1 MASAPA
7 LRGRDIC
14 SKRTTAHRCDGFV
27 ECRENPHLA
36 DSRCDAV
43 SVHVGPKVWTDTCE
57 NDADALAR
65 QIFEQI
71 AYGLRGGVVYICDRA
86 CINDEPVD
94 RQSART
100 PRGRA
105 LRGQSG

>member
-1 MASAPA
+1 MCP
-7 LRGRDIC
+7 
-14 SKRTTAHRCDGFV
+14 KRATAYRCDGFV

-36 DSRCDAV
+36 DGRCDVV

-86 CINDEPVD
+86 CINDEPAD
-94 RQSART
+94 RR
-100 PRGRA
+100 RRA
-105 LRGQSG
+105 LHEGAHFDGKAVSVRVKQI